1 MLVVL
6 FGTLFFLMMLETMLK
21 VRESLP
27 DWLSIDLLVSLIA
40 LESESSGVIVSF
52 TTMLL
57 RI

>member
-40 LESESSGVIVSF
+40 LESESSGVMVSF
-52 TTMLL
+52 TTML
-57 RI
+57 